1 MCVCVTYLCTIK
13 SWILRMLV
21 PSGQIV
27 LMNCH
32 ANQTVISV
40 LVQISFKV
48 GRTDR
53 GRQRER
59 GEDSFSQKN

>member
-1 MCVCVTYLCTIK
+1 MV
-13 SWILRMLV
+13 V

-59 GEDSFSQKN
+59 GEDSFSQKIDARC